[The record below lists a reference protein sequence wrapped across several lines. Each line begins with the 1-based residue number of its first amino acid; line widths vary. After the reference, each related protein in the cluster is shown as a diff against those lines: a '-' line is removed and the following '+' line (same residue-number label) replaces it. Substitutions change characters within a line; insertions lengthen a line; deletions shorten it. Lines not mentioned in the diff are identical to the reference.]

1 MSAIKKM
8 PLLLKNFIPQFI
20 KTSLKAANAAIIKT
34 SAEAQSL
41 PFDKSSREPWFGWL
55 AALLTI
61 FHWLG
66 DSISSIDLKLKWS
79 NYDR

>member
-41 PFDKSSREPWFGWL
+41 PFDKSSREPWFGGPVDNLSL
-55 AALLTI
+55 A
-61 FHWLG
+61 W
-66 DSISSIDLKLKWS
+66 
-79 NYDR
+79 